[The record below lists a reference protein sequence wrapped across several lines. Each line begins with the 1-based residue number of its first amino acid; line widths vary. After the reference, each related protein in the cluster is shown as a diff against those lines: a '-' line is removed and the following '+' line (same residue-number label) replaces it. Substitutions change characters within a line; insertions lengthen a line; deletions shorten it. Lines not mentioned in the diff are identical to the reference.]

1 MDGGGDKLGGIG
13 DLLSF
18 GHDIADLDDRL
29 GGDAQILLQRENHA
43 LRQGGF
49 PDREGL
55 GGLFFVT
62 CVDTA
67 WKSLHHIFIT
77 TKPR

>member
-1 MDGGGDKLGGIG
+1 MTIDMHRNPGGGGKFLDPDHLSRNGGMDGGGDELGGIG

-29 GGDAQILLQRENHA
+29 GGDAQILLQRKNHA

-49 PDREGL
+49 PDR
-55 GGLFFVT
+55 
-62 CVDTA
+62 
-67 WKSLHHIFIT
+67 
-77 TKPR
+77 